1 MVRAGVRKE
10 SIRQGM
16 INAGHPGG
24 MFPLTR
30 NEKDTFHP
38 PALPP
43 NVYLAD
49 ASLFPDSLGKPPI
62 LTIVAMAKRVGRVC
76 RQLLV

>member
-1 MVRAGVRKE
+1 MDKTRLAEAVDLTTEIMVRAGVRKE
-10 SIRQGM
+10 RILPGM

-38 PALPP
+38 PALPRMSISRTRP
-43 NVYLAD
+43 F
-49 ASLFPDSLGKPPI
+49 FPIRWANPRS
-62 LTIVAMAKRVGRVC
+62 
-76 RQLLV
+76 